1 MIKTLKILTKRE
13 VYEMRACCSYVSQA
27 LKQARL
33 DAGLMQE
40 DIFSKWRL
48 DGWNVISRK
57 RCLEDML
64 IEITELGR
72 GYVKKGKKAEF
83 LYL

>member
-1 MIKTLKILTKRE
+1 
-13 VYEMRACCSYVSQA
+13 MRACCSYVSQA

-40 DIFSKWRL
+40 DIFSKWGL

-64 IEITELGR
+64 ILNSAKR
-72 GYVKKGKKAEF
+72 LVNKNAS
-83 LYL
+83 L

>member
-13 VYEMRACCSYVSQA
+13 VYEMRACFSYVSQA

-40 DIFSKWRL
+40 DIFSKWGL